1 MPEVYTGK
9 VLISGDQIDAYLAA
23 MKEAEEARAPFRE
36 MLEGLNGE
44 FGVSLE
50 SFMSVR
56 TYMLMKIQL
65 DLI

>member
-1 MPEVYTGK
+1 VVPDGIVAARVTSAHPAT
-9 VLISGDQIDAYLAA
+9 ISPATSTY
-23 MKEAEEARAPFRE
+23 
-36 MLEGLNGE
+36 
-44 FGVSLE
+44 LE

>member
-1 MPEVYTGK
+1 MV
-9 VLISGDQIDAYLAA
+9 V
-23 MKEAEEARAPFRE
+23 ARR
-36 MLEGLNGE
+36 
-44 FGVSLE
+44 GVHYLE